1 MLFGS
6 RGPTCDDYAETV
18 ASFSSQ
24 SLWNINMHDYLV
36 YEMKYQMMTKI
47 QAYIHNGN
55 IEAGQGSRFEGPH
68 FFAKG

>member
-1 MLFGS
+1 
-6 RGPTCDDYAETV
+6 
-18 ASFSSQ
+18 
-24 SLWNINMHDYLV
+24 MHDDLV